1 MADIKI
7 VPYADQ
13 YKADIKTLNYEWL
26 QRYFVVEPVDIEQ
39 LSDPKSHIIDKGGH
53 IYFAQY
59 NDEIVGTSSLLK
71 VDVGHYELAK
81 MAVTEKYKGLGIGKI
96 LIEHCINEAKLLN
109 AQKLSLY
116 SNTTL
121 TAAIHLYKI
130 YGFVE
135 VPLPT
140 AIHYERADIMMEKY
154 L

>member
-13 YKADIKTLNYEWL
+13 YKADIKKLNYEWL
-26 QRYFVVEPVDIEQ
+26 QKYFVVEPVDVEQ
-39 LSDPKSHIIDKGGH
+39 LSDPKSHIIDKGGY

-116 SNTTL
+116 SNTKL
-121 TAAIHLYKI
+121 TPAIHLYEK
-130 YGFVE
+130 YGFIE

-140 AIHYERADIMMEKY
+140 DIHYERADIMMEKY